1 LALLEWDVFAGELRV
16 PVVTPP
22 ACLSSIP
29 AWNPSMLPTRFA
41 RWVCCCQLLLG
52 MALVGCGK
60 QTPTTTAKTESVPAK
75 EVAVVRAR
83 VEAWPLT
90 IPIQGSMLAFED
102 SVVGSKLAGR
112 VNEIPVD
119 LGSVVRKGAV
129 LMKLV
134 RSELDLRVELAEAQ
148 LKQACATIGITPSE
162 DETKFDAK
170 TAPGVAMEQALVNEA
185 QRTVNRAKQLLS
197 SRAVTEQEFD
207 TMVAQLQAAQARYN
221 AALNLVGEQISLIG
235 VRRKELAL
243 AEQAVKDSEV
253 VAPFD
258 GVVGERLVSPGEFV
272 GVGQAV
278 VTLVRSNPLR
288 FTAGVPESRAAE
300 IHVGQKVDI
309 KQGLNV
315 PNPIS
320 TTISRVS
327 PTVMQATRS
336 ILIEADVS
344 NESLELQAGLFAEA
358 EVVVNP
364 GAQAIVLPL
373 SAMSRFAGVQ
383 KVWLVEN
390 DIARQQT
397 IRTGREASNRVEIVD
412 GLSEGQIVVLDAS
425 EGHDGPIIPREQYSD
440 VDSGEEAPP
449 APTSAVGGEVT
460 RSTDTKKT

>member
-52 MALVGCGK
+52 MALMGCGK
-60 QTPTTTAKTESVPAK
+60 QAPTTAAKTESVPAK
-75 EVAVVRAR
+75 EVDVVRAR
-83 VEAWPLT
+83 VGAWPLT

-119 LGSVVRKGAV
+119 LGSVVSKGAV

-300 IHVGQKVDI
+300 IHLGQVVDI

-315 PNPIS
+315 PRAIQ
-320 TTISRVS
+320 TKITRVS

-336 ILIEADVS
+336 ILIEADVP

-364 GAQAIVLPL
+364 DAQAIVLPL
-373 SAMSRFAGVQ
+373 SAVSRFAGVQ

-440 VDSGEEAPP
+440 VDSGDEAPP

-460 RSTDTKKT
+460 HSAETKKT

>member
-1 LALLEWDVFAGELRV
+1 MS
-16 PVVTPP
+16 P
-22 ACLSSIP
+22 
-29 AWNPSMLPTRFA
+29 MRFA
-41 RWVCCCQLLLG
+41 RWVCFCPFLLG
-52 MALVGCGK
+52 AGITLVGCG
-60 QTPTTTAKTESVPAK
+60 QQAPTSQAIQESTPAK

-83 VEAWPLT
+83 VEPWPLT

-112 VNEIPVD
+112 VQEIPVD
-119 LGSVVRKGAV
+119 LGSVVSKGDV

-148 LKQACATIGITPSE
+148 LKQACATIGITPTA
-162 DETKFDAK
+162 DETQFDAT

-243 AEQAVKDSEV
+243 AQQAVKDSEV

-278 VTLVRSNPLR
+278 VTLVRSDLLR

-300 IHVGQKVDI
+300 IHVGQTVDI

-315 PNPIS
+315 PRPIP
-320 TTISRVS
+320 TKISRVS

-336 ILIEADVS
+336 ILIEADVP

-364 GAQAIVLPL
+364 EARAVVLPL
-373 SAMSRFAGVQ
+373 SAVSRFAGVQ
-383 KVWLVEN
+383 KVWLVDN
-390 DIARQQT
+390 GIAKQQT
-397 IRTGREASNRVEIVD
+397 IRTGREDTDRVEIVD
-412 GLSEGQIVVLDAS
+412 GLSEGAIVVLDAS
-425 EGHDGPIIPREQYSD
+425 EGHDGPVIPRERYSKAVPND
-440 VDSGEEAPP
+440 ETP
-449 APTSAVGGEVT
+449 ASPTSAVGRELTNLDNG
-460 RSTDTKKT
+460 TDQT

>member
-1 LALLEWDVFAGELRV
+1 MSPTHAIRW
-16 PVVTPP
+16 
-22 ACLSSIP
+22 ACCT
-29 AWNPSMLPTRFA
+29 W
-41 RWVCCCQLLLG
+41 LLLG
-52 MALVGCGK
+52 VGVAIVGCGK
-60 QTPTTTAKTESVPAK
+60 QVATNPVSQESVPAK

-83 VEAWPLT
+83 IEPWPLT
-90 IPIQGSMLAFED
+90 IPIQGSMLAYED

-119 LGSVVRKGAV
+119 LGSVVRKGDV

-148 LKQACATIGITPSE
+148 LKQACATIGITPSA
-162 DETKFDAK
+162 DETQFDAT
-170 TAPGVAMEQALVNEA
+170 TAPGVAMERAMVNEA
-185 QRTVNRAKQLLS
+185 QRTVNRAQQLLS

-207 TMVAQLQAAQARYN
+207 TMVAQLQAAEARYN

-243 AEQAVKDSEV
+243 AQQMVKDSEV
-253 VAPFD
+253 VAPFE

-278 VTLVRSNPLR
+278 VTLVRSHPLR

-315 PNPIS
+315 PRPIP
-320 TTISRVS
+320 TIISRVS

-336 ILIEADVS
+336 ILIEADVP
-344 NESLELQAGLFAEA
+344 NESLEFQAGLFAEA

-364 GAQAIVLPL
+364 DARALVLPL
-373 SAMSRFAGVQ
+373 TAVSRFAGVQ
-383 KVWLVEN
+383 KVWLVE
-390 DIARQQT
+390 DGVAKQQT
-397 IRTGREASNRVEIVD
+397 IRTGREAAERVEIVD
-412 GLSEGQIVVLDAS
+412 GLTEGTVVVLDAN
-425 EGHDGPIIPREQYSD
+425 EGHDGPVIPREQYS
-440 VDSGEEAPP
+440 EAAPGDETPP
-449 APTSAVGGEVT
+449 SPTSAVGREATNPIVGIDQT
-460 RSTDTKKT
+460 